1 MAYPFPLSYHG
12 RAVDICILIG
22 PAIAFVVSLAK
33 RVGFIR
39 NNPKIV
45 AALLAGAYASWHNIH
60 PGAGAGVDVATLM
73 QCFATQF
80 AGAVATYE
88 VAIQPVRKA
97 AEGSLTNG

>member
-1 MAYPFPLSYHG
+1 M
-12 RAVDICILIG
+12 DICILIG
-22 PAIAFVVSLAK
+22 PAIAMVVSLAK

-45 AALLAGAYASWHNIH
+45 AALLAGAYTAWHTLH
-60 PGAGAGVDVATLM
+60 PGVAVGAVDASTLL
-73 QCFATQF
+73 QCFAQQF

-97 AEGSLTNG
+97 AERSLI